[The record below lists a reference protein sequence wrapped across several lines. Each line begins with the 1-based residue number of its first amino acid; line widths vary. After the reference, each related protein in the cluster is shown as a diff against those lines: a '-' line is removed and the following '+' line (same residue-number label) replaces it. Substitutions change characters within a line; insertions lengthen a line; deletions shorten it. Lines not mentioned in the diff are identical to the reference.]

1 MRALLRWHTGL
12 DGRGDCCQRGRV
24 YKRERERGSWE
35 DESTTKMAY
44 WPRRGEDYCQGGRVH
59 KRGERRGAGRMRAV
73 LRWHTGLD
81 GRGDCCQRGKGI

>member
-12 DGRGDCCQRGRV
+12 DGRGD
-24 YKRERERGSWE
+24 
-35 DESTTKMAY
+35 D
-44 WPRRGEDYCQGGRVH
+44 CQGGRVH